1 MCGGSHKH
9 VTKPPT
15 HTHTHTRTHTE
26 GPGVWHPVECV
37 FLRSSLKRW
46 FSLISRSPWPTISL
60 SFSHP
65 ALSLLLSRRPLATIT
80 SFISPLSLSLLC
92 YLCIPPPCSFLP
104 SIFVPLSLSLS
115 VFISLSLHIPI
126 SFFYHPLSIRHRPR
140 GRERL
145 RGRRAPGCDATHRD
159 CRWHQ
164 GRKPC
169 MCPFASDQ
177 HNSDLLRFN
186 HFLLLSVS
194 LWGCFTFPLAFVRK
208 TWVTT
213 HSGLNISQYKLVH
226 TEHVTK
232 CPLVAWEY
240 DYFVSFWL
248 RTTMSS
254 LCYKGHFVS
263 FVMDKKK
270 WIHFFGSQTN
280 TPGYVICIGGYM
292 TRVS

>member
-1 MCGGSHKH
+1 MIQPNLPIPLAYYLSL
-9 VTKPPT
+9 
-15 HTHTHTRTHTE
+15 
-26 GPGVWHPVECV
+26 V
-37 FLRSSLKRW
+37 FSSC
-46 FSLISRSPWPTISL
+46 
-60 SFSHP
+60 SFSP
-65 ALSLLLSRRPLATIT
+65 PLA
-80 SFISPLSLSLLC
+80 SPLGYHHLLYLSS
-92 YLCIPPPCSFLP
+92 IPQLA
-104 SIFVPLSLSLS
+104 L
-115 VFISLSLHIPI
+115 LSLHP
-126 SFFYHPLSIRHRPR
+126 STLLFPPLHLCPPLALTLRLHFTLATYSHFFFYHPLSIRHRPR

-232 CPLVAWEY
+232 CLLVAWEY

-263 FVMDKKK
+263 FVMDKKSEY
-270 WIHFFGSQTN
+270 IFSVVRPTHLVTL
-280 TPGYVICIGGYM
+280 YV
-292 TRVS
+292 